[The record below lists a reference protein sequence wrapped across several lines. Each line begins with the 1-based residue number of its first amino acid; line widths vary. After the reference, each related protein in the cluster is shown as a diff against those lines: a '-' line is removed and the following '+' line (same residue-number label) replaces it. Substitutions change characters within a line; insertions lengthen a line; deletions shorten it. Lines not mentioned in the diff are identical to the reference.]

1 MPKIISIANQK
12 GGVGKT
18 TTSVNL
24 AACIALAGKRVL
36 LVDLD
41 PQSNA
46 TSGLGVEVR
55 QDQMGV
61 YDLLL
66 GSAEL
71 RQVLFATEIQ
81 NLGLVPATVDL
92 AGAEIELVSQEERE
106 HRLKNILA
114 QSGDLFDY
122 VFIDCPPSLGLL
134 TLNALTAS
142 SSVLIPMQC
151 EYYSLQGLSHLL
163 KTLKG
168 VKHTLNPEL
177 VVEGILL
184 TMFDGRTSLASQVR
198 DQVKQYFKSY
208 LLETVIP
215 RNVRLSEAPSHGK
228 PVVLYDGRSKGAD
241 AYIEL
246 AKEIIARNKKAL
258 QKTESRETAHSP
270 PEP

>member
-1 MPKIISIANQK
+1 MQKIISIANQK

-24 AACIALAGKRVL
+24 AACIALAGRRVL
-36 LVDLD
+36 LIDMD

-46 TSGLGVEVR
+46 TSGLGVQVNEE
-55 QDQMGV
+55 QMGV

-66 GSAEL
+66 GSAGLE
-71 RQVLFATEIQ
+71 QVVYPIENIQ
-81 NLGLVPATVDL
+81 NLCLVPATVDL
-92 AGAEIELVSQEERE
+92 AGAEIELVGQEGRER
-106 HRLKNILA
+106 RLKNILA
-114 QSGDLFDY
+114 QSGDLFEY

-142 SSVLIPMQC
+142 GSVLIPMQC

-168 VKHTLNPEL
+168 IKHTVNPEL

-198 DQVKQYFKSY
+198 DQVKQYFRDY

-246 AKEIIARNKKAL
+246 AKEIIARNKKTT
-258 QKTESRETAHSP
+258 QKTVAEAGP
-270 PEP
+270 GI

>member
-1 MPKIISIANQK
+1 
-12 GGVGKT
+12 
-18 TTSVNL
+18 
-24 AACIALAGKRVL
+24 
-36 LVDLD
+36 
-41 PQSNA
+41 
-46 TSGLGVEVR
+46 
-55 QDQMGV
+55 
-61 YDLLL
+61 
-66 GSAEL
+66 
-71 RQVLFATEIQ
+71 
-81 NLGLVPATVDL
+81 
-92 AGAEIELVSQEERE
+92 
-106 HRLKNILA
+106 
-114 QSGDLFDY
+114 
-122 VFIDCPPSLGLL
+122 
-134 TLNALTAS
+134 
-142 SSVLIPMQC
+142 MQC